1 MSLDG
6 TTIVF
11 TGTLTTKRADATRQA
26 REAGATVTDAVSG
39 KTDILVAGPGSG
51 AKMADAQ
58 SKGVEVWTEEQFL
71 AACSGTGGDS
81 DGKKRKAP
89 AKKDLAVKKKPAPAK
104 KEPAPKKKPAAKK
117 GKAAAAAAATE
128 ATKRQVSQYLFQM
141 IMG

>member
-1 MSLDG
+1 MSLDD

-89 AKKDLAVKKKPAPAK
+89 AKKALAVKKKPAPAK

-117 GKAAAAAAATE
+117 GKAAAAE

>member
-6 TTIVF
+6 KTIVF

-26 REAGATVTDAVSG
+26 REAGATTVTDDAVSN

-58 SKGVEVWTEEQFL
+58 PKGVEVWTEEQFL

-89 AKKDLAVKKKPAPAK
+89 AKGSFSS
-104 KEPAPKKKPAAKK
+104 EE
-117 GKAAAAAAATE
+117 GT
-128 ATKRQVSQYLFQM
+128 SSC
-141 IMG
+141 